1 MNLFF
6 VIDLIISTRYLIL
19 TTKIRSK
26 LKSKF
31 LIFVL
36 AINLLISTIGIPI
49 SIHIC
54 EKSGISFFSKC
65 ESCSHIE
72 EQEVDCCGNV
82 IHKSVAKS
90 NISCCTDE
98 VRITKADIN
107 LNFEQIFE
115 LEKSE
120 VVEVLSEIVLST
132 SIQTNYIE
140 TSKFDI
146 PPPDFGKKLII
157 KKNEFKLDILSC

>member
-1 MNLFF
+1 M
-6 VIDLIISTRYLIL
+6 
-19 TTKIRSK
+19 
-26 LKSKF
+26 KSRTF
-31 LIFVL
+31 IFVL
-36 AINLLISTIGIPI
+36 IINLLISTIGIPI
-49 SIHIC
+49 SIHTC

-72 EQEVDCCGNV
+72 EQEVDCCGN
-82 IHKSVAKS
+82 IINNSVTKS

-98 VRITKADIN
+98 IRVAKAEIN
-107 LNFEQIFE
+107 LNLEQIFE